1 MVTKFTRPLYYSFL
15 NSKLK
20 IYFKICF
27 KSLLRKKITT
37 QKSTQSFRLFKMIRE
52 KKENFIHFI
61 YHTWFLY
68 YVVIVIFFIYFF
80 FILKTSTHN
89 SFNKQTQIYSFSSKQ
104 KLFFK
109 YKSITQW
116 IRIMQITNSIGA
128 CMDTLHCEYQLCP
141 LPTISSTII
150 KG

>member
-1 MVTKFTRPLYYSFL
+1 MVAKFTRPLYYSFL

-20 IYFKICF
+20 IYFKICL

-52 KKENFIHFI
+52 KKRKLHSFHISYFISLLCCHCHI
-61 YHTWFLY
+61 L
-68 YVVIVIFFIYFF
+68 IFF

-89 SFNKQTQIYSFSSKQ
+89 SFNKQSQIYSFSSKQ